1 MIDKNLKSSIIN
13 CLNDIK
19 GGGTFCT
26 DGVKNFVFP
35 HLSIHGLGELA
46 YPINELQARALI
58 SVAHKAPF
66 GKGHDTILD
75 PSVRSAWEI
84 DASQLKFEGQ
94 DWQELMD
101 SILKNVQNNLGI
113 EDYTIEAQIYKLLIY
128 EKGDFFLTHKDSEKE
143 KGMFGT
149 LIVALPSNHKGAEL
163 LVRFEGVE
171 KSIDFSHYSSQ
182 GKIVFGAFYADCDH
196 EVKPLLEGYR
206 VVLVYN
212 LIQKSSGKDIAVQ
225 SYKKHVECLKA
236 CLTKAES
243 QISDS
248 NRPMVV
254 LLNHQYTPEN
264 FIQEQLKLNDR
275 AKAIALLQA
284 AKEAG
289 IYANLCLVT
298 ATKEGSP
305 LEYDED
311 CEIIDEIIDESI
323 SIEKWIEDGYPG
335 LGDFHLD
342 DDHIIAPFN
351 MDDDEPYEV
360 ENSGYMGNYGPDIT
374 YWYHYGAIAMWTEV
388 QHKRILL
395 GASDAIR
402 INWLDYYNTNRD
414 KLKHKDL
421 EMARYLVQILSDL
434 EQDKEKFDFGPVIDW
449 LILENDKEQLKDLGY
464 NLLARYFFKIK
475 AEKWLELGQHYGI
488 ESINELL
495 NNHIKS
501 WNQRRVKQLIAILH
515 EFSEKSQ
522 FDEFVG
528 IQMALL
534 PSYYFKM
541 MTELRANEFPIDAK
555 TLTKLAVLENTWPQT
570 EIWMSSMFG
579 LLTRCESYE
588 YLEEVWAMTML
599 DIKTITPLIL
609 KILNETITRYSI
621 RKNNKPEPPKD
632 WTRPI
637 PQDTRFKNNW
647 AILEPFMQSPTTQVL
662 EYRRVQKERDDMEY
676 TIRNSDADLKTE
688 TIKKG
693 SPYTLLITKTQDHY
707 LRQMKIWNH
716 DCMILE
722 KLERKK

>member
-1 MIDKNLKSSIIN
+1 M
-13 CLNDIK
+13 
-19 GGGTFCT
+19 
-26 DGVKNFVFP
+26 
-35 HLSIHGLGELA
+35 SIHGLGELA

-58 SVAHKAPF
+58 SIAHKAPF

-94 DWQELMD
+94 DWPELMD

-289 IYANLCLVT
+289 VYANLCLVT

-305 LEYDED
+305 
-311 CEIIDEIIDESI
+311 
-323 SIEKWIEDGYPG
+323 
-335 LGDFHLD
+335 F
-342 DDHIIAPFN
+342 
-351 MDDDEPYEV
+351 
-360 ENSGYMGNYGPDIT
+360 
-374 YWYHYGAIAMWTEV
+374 
-388 QHKRILL
+388 RI
-395 GASDAIR
+395 
-402 INWLDYYNTNRD
+402 
-414 KLKHKDL
+414 
-421 EMARYLVQILSDL
+421 
-434 EQDKEKFDFGPVIDW
+434 
-449 LILENDKEQLKDLGY
+449 
-464 NLLARYFFKIK
+464 
-475 AEKWLELGQHYGI
+475 
-488 ESINELL
+488 
-495 NNHIKS
+495 
-501 WNQRRVKQLIAILH
+501 
-515 EFSEKSQ
+515 
-522 FDEFVG
+522 
-528 IQMALL
+528 
-534 PSYYFKM
+534 
-541 MTELRANEFPIDAK
+541 
-555 TLTKLAVLENTWPQT
+555 
-570 EIWMSSMFG
+570 
-579 LLTRCESYE
+579 
-588 YLEEVWAMTML
+588 
-599 DIKTITPLIL
+599 
-609 KILNETITRYSI
+609 
-621 RKNNKPEPPKD
+621 
-632 WTRPI
+632 
-637 PQDTRFKNNW
+637 
-647 AILEPFMQSPTTQVL
+647 
-662 EYRRVQKERDDMEY
+662 
-676 TIRNSDADLKTE
+676 
-688 TIKKG
+688 
-693 SPYTLLITKTQDHY
+693 
-707 LRQMKIWNH
+707 
-716 DCMILE
+716 
-722 KLERKK
+722 